1 MLARYDDG
9 AAAVAEKRT
18 GAGRVIVW
26 TSTLDDSWTDL
37 AVKPVYLP
45 LVHQL
50 VRYLARYEQT
60 PSWLTVGQVVDLTS
74 MAAQIRSDRIVV
86 TPSGQRTTQ
95 RANSPGLLELTEQGV
110 YEVRAG
116 GAATGRPLAIAVNID
131 PAEADLAPVD
141 PAELVAAVTGRA
153 TAEASAA
160 TAPEPMSREDAEKR
174 QALWWYLLFGGV
186 LLLAAETVISN
197 RLSQKE
203 KFL

>member
-1 MLARYDDG
+1 
-9 AAAVAEKRT
+9 
-18 GAGRVIVW
+18 
-26 TSTLDDSWTDL
+26 
-37 AVKPVYLP
+37 LP

-60 PSWLTVGQVVDLTS
+60 PSWLTVGQVVDLAS
-74 MAAQIRSDRIVV
+74 IAAQIRGDRIVV

-95 RANSPGLLELTEQGV
+95 RANAPGLLELTEQGV
-110 YEVRAG
+110 YEVRA
-116 GAATGRPLAIAVNID
+116 AASTTGRPMAIAVNID

-153 TAEASAA
+153 TADTADAA
-160 TAPEPMSREDAEKR
+160 APEPLSREDAEKR
-174 QALWWYLLFGGV
+174 QALWWYLLFAGV

-197 RLSQKE
+197 HLSRKE

>member
-1 MLARYDDG
+1 
-9 AAAVAEKRT
+9 
-18 GAGRVIVW
+18 
-26 TSTLDDSWTDL
+26 
-37 AVKPVYLP
+37 
-45 LVHQL
+45 L

-74 MAAQIRSDRIVV
+74 LAAQIRGDRIVV

-95 RANSPGLLELTEQGV
+95 RANAPGLLELTEQGV
-110 YEVRAG
+110 YEVRA
-116 GAATGRPLAIAVNID
+116 AASTTGRPLAIAVNID

-153 TAEASAA
+153 TETTDAA
-160 TAPEPMSREDAEKR
+160 APEPLSREDTEKR
-174 QALWWYLLFGGV
+174 QALWWYLLFAGL

-197 RLSQKE
+197 RLSRKE